1 LIIMGPEI
9 KINEVQTRN
18 PITKSNLPDADY
30 VINPYTGCLH
40 SCIYCYA
47 RFMKRFTGHDE
58 PWGSFVDVKLN
69 AADAVP
75 RKGEK
80 YKNKSIFMSSVTDPY
95 LELEKKYELTR
106 RILKR
111 IAEFEPDLGVQTKSA
126 LITRDIDIL
135 KGFKKCSV
143 GMTITTLDDAVRA
156 AIEPHASP
164 VDDRLSAL
172 KKLKQNGLSTYVFI
186 GPVLPFITGWK
197 EIIERT
203 KDFTDFYCF
212 ENLNM
217 YGTIKKDVCAWLQ
230 RYHRNRLASYMSILR
245 DPAVFWETVKQEM
258 EEYCAARGINYKLYF
273 DHKAVR
279 KTTGSGPET

>member
-1 LIIMGPEI
+1 MLSKI

-18 PITKSNLPDADY
+18 IITKSNLPDADY

-58 PWGSFVDVKLN
+58 AWGRFIDVKIN
-69 AADAVP
+69 AADTVP
-75 RKGEK
+75 RNGEK
-80 YKNKSIFMSSVTDPY
+80 YKDKSIFMSSVTDPY

-106 RILKR
+106 RILER
-111 IAEFEPDLGVQTKSA
+111 IAGLEPDLSIQTKSA
-126 LITRDIDIL
+126 LITRDIDLL
-135 KGFKKCSV
+135 KGFKKCSA
-143 GMTITTLDDAVRA
+143 GLTITTLDDAVRA
-156 AIEPHASP
+156 EIEPHASP
-164 VDDRLSAL
+164 VEDRLSAL
-172 KKLKQNGLSTYVFI
+172 KELKQNGLSTYVFI
-186 GPVLPFITGWK
+186 GPILPFITGWK

-217 YGTIKKDVCAWLQ
+217 YGTIKKGVFAWLQ
-230 RYHRNRLASYMSILR
+230 SYDKGRLAAYMSILR
-245 DPAVFWETVKQEM
+245 EPAVFWETVKQEI
-258 EEYCAARGINYKLYF
+258 EEYCAKRGIAYKLYF

-279 KTTGSGPET
+279 KTAYV